1 MVNLKDK
8 FLGCIAGA
16 WVGSA
21 MGAAVEGHSF
31 EEIEKKYGR
40 LDRLLS
46 YEHYHNKWQRPPG
59 TTEDGI
65 ERQKL
70 MITAIIEKQDR
81 INAADLVAV
90 WRRDLDPKKCVYKQE
105 PFDVSLCE
113 LAKAGCPH
121 TMLGAMWPYP
131 NINSVARAS
140 HPIGLINAGDPEG
153 AAGDAY
159 DIGRLYAYDNVPALA
174 WAGLY
179 LAGIAA
185 ACAPDATLESV
196 LKTIKAFVHYR
207 GKAAGLYGRY
217 DSIEREVDRAIEMGL
232 RHRDYAALRGEFY
245 KHYCGGDYITYSQ
258 SQANEV
264 VSKGIALFVF
274 CKADPKEAIINAVNL
289 GRDTDC
295 AAAVA
300 GGLAGALSGGAAIP
314 REWIEQVNEATRNDP
329 YTNNQRTVDE
339 SSQGLFRA
347 FLARQAKMLRYLET
361 MRSGSYLS

>member
-1 MVNLKDK
+1 
-8 FLGCIAGA
+8 
-16 WVGSA
+16 
-21 MGAAVEGHSF
+21 
-31 EEIEKKYGR
+31 
-40 LDRLLS
+40 
-46 YEHYHNKWQRPPG
+46 
-59 TTEDGI
+59 
-65 ERQKL
+65 
-70 MITAIIEKQDR
+70 
-81 INAADLVAV
+81 
-90 WRRDLDPKKCVYKQE
+90 
-105 PFDVSLCE
+105 
-113 LAKAGCPH
+113 
-121 TMLGAMWPYP
+121 MLGAMWPYP

-153 AAGDAY
+153 AASDVY

-179 LAGIAA
+179 MAGIAA

-217 DSIEREVDRAIEMGL
+217 DSMEREVDRAIEMGL

-245 KHYCGGDYITYSQ
+245 RHYCGGDHIIYPQ

-264 VSKGIALFVF
+264 VSKGISLFVF

-329 YTNNQRTVDE
+329 YTNNKRTIDE

>member
-1 MVNLKDK
+1 
-8 FLGCIAGA
+8 
-16 WVGSA
+16 
-21 MGAAVEGHSF
+21 
-31 EEIEKKYGR
+31 
-40 LDRLLS
+40 
-46 YEHYHNKWQRPPG
+46 
-59 TTEDGI
+59 
-65 ERQKL
+65 
-70 MITAIIEKQDR
+70 
-81 INAADLVAV
+81 
-90 WRRDLDPKKCVYKQE
+90 
-105 PFDVSLCE
+105 
-113 LAKAGCPH
+113 
-121 TMLGAMWPYP
+121 
-131 NINSVARAS
+131 VARAS

-185 ACAPDATLESV
+185 ACAPDATVESV
-196 LKTIKAFVHYR
+196 LKAMKAFVQYR

-232 RHRDYAALRGEFY
+232 RHRDYAALRAEFY
-245 KHYCGGDYITYSQ
+245 RHYCGGDYIIYSQ

-329 YTNNQRTVDE
+329 YTNNRRTIDE
-339 SSQGLFRA
+339 SSQGLFGA
-347 FLARQAKMLRYLET
+347 FHARQAKLLRYVET